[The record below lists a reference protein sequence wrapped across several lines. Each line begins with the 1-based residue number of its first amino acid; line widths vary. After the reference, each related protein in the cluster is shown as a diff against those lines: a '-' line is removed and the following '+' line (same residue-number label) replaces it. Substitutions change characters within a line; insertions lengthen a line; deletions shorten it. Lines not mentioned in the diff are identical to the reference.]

1 MPSLR
6 SVETTGRLGQSFS
19 EKLLDL
25 LGPIILR
32 SKTGVIAWVTAKEA
46 IRQPF
51 FVVLIGVGC
60 LLMLVYPFIPYFT
73 FGEDIKMVKDT
84 GLATILL
91 LGLILALLTSSNS
104 IAEDIEHRTAITL
117 LSKPINRRQFIIGK
131 FLGILVAVA
140 LIFVVLGLVFGA
152 VLYYK
157 VAYDARES
165 AKQVPTFADQ
175 WAEVQQVLPGLVLT
189 YFQVVV
195 LSALSV
201 AISTRLP
208 LVVNIVVCFAI
219 YFLGHLAP
227 VLERASQGSFVLV
240 HFTAQMIGVVFP
252 ALGFFDVAPAVATG
266 SPIPLS
272 YVLLNLVYC
281 ILYSAVGILL
291 AFILFEDRDLA

>member
-1 MPSLR
+1 MIHEFLFR
-6 SVETTGRLGQSFS
+6 N
-19 EKLLDL
+19 
-25 LGPIILR
+25 
-32 SKTGVIAWVTAKEA
+32 SKTSVITYVTAVEA
-46 IRQPF
+46 VRQPVF
-51 FVVLIGVGC
+51 LVLLIVGC
-60 LLMLVYPFIPYFT
+60 LLMAVYPFIPYFT

-91 LGLILALLTSSNS
+91 LGLILALLTSSS
-104 IAEDIEHRTAITL
+104 TIAEDIEHRTAITL

-131 FLGILVAVA
+131 FLGILLAVAV
-140 LIFVVLGLVFGA
+140 IFVVLGILFGA

-165 AKQVPTFADQ
+165 AKDAPTHAEQ
-175 WAEVQQVLPGLVLT
+175 WSEVQQVLPGLVLT

-208 LVVNIVVCFAI
+208 LVVNIVVCFAV

-227 VLERASQGSFVLV
+227 VLERASEGRFELV
-240 HFTAQMIGVVFP
+240 HFTAQMIGVIFP
-252 ALGFFDVAPAVATG
+252 ALDFFNVNAAVATG
-266 SPIPLS
+266 SSIPIT
-272 YVLLNLVYC
+272 YVLWSLLYC
-281 ILYSAVGILL
+281 LLYSTVGILL

>member
-1 MPSLR
+1 MIHEFLFR
-6 SVETTGRLGQSFS
+6 
-19 EKLLDL
+19 
-25 LGPIILR
+25 R
-32 SKTGVIAWVTAKEA
+32 SKTSVITYVTAVEA
-46 IRQPF
+46 VRQPVF
-51 FVVLIGVGC
+51 LVLLIVGC
-60 LLMLVYPFIPYFT
+60 LLIAVYPFIPYFT

-91 LGLILALLTSSNS
+91 LGLILALLTSSS
-104 IAEDIEHRTAITL
+104 TIAEDIEHRTAITL

-131 FLGILVAVA
+131 FLGILLSVA
-140 LIFVVLGLVFGA
+140 LIFIVLGVLFGA

-165 AKQVPTFADQ
+165 AKQPPPSAEQ
-175 WAEVQQVLPGLVLT
+175 WAEVVQVLPGLLLT

-208 LVVNIVVCFAI
+208 LVVNIVVCSTV

-227 VLERASQGSFVLV
+227 VLDRASEGRFPLV
-240 HFTAQMIGVVFP
+240 HFTAKMIGVVFP
-252 ALGFFDVAPAVATG
+252 ALDFFNVSAAVATG
-266 SPIPLS
+266 STIPLS
-272 YVLLNLVYC
+272 YVLGCLVYC
-281 ILYSAVGILL
+281 ILYSSVGILL

>member
-1 MPSLR
+1 MLYLEPLFR
-6 SVETTGRLGQSFS
+6 
-19 EKLLDL
+19 
-25 LGPIILR
+25 R
-32 SKTGVIAWVTAKEA
+32 SKTAVIAYVTALEA
-46 IRQPF
+46 IRQPV
-51 FVVLIGVGC
+51 FVVLLGVGC
-60 LLMLVYPFIPYFT
+60 LLMLISPFIPYFT

-84 GLATILL
+84 GLSTILL
-91 LGLILALLTSSNS
+91 LGLILALLTSSNT

-140 LIFVVLGLVFGA
+140 VIFVVLGILFGA

-165 AKQVPTFADQ
+165 AKQTPTIAEQ

-227 VLERASQGSFVLV
+227 VMERASQGRFELV

-252 ALGFFDVAPAVATG
+252 ALEFFNVAPAVATG
-266 SPIPLS
+266 SAIPLS
-272 YVLLNLVYC
+272 YVLWNLIYC